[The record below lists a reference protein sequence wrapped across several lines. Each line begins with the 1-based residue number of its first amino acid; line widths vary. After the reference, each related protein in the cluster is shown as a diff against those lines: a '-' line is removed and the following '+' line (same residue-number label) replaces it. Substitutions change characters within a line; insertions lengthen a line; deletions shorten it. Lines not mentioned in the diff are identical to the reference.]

1 MNNECT
7 WSRILI
13 LILDDWTRSIE
24 NREKRKWVQA
34 GWQDDTVA
42 MRLSL
47 CHMNSDVRN
56 CRCFLQLQE
65 LTIRF
70 VTRDFQAWN
79 HIVNLI
85 YIHLCLYIYLSISTY
100 ISRVCRTD
108 LSSRRTPKARLR
120 RTSKLVVAGSIIINK
135 ASACLTHNCASNPF
149 LTLQFFH
156 LINLFYSIWISL
168 SIIRNLDYLL
178 QLFRIP
184 AI

>member
-42 MRLSL
+42 MRLST

-108 LSSRRTPKARLR
+108 LSSRRTQRLNDK
-120 RTSKLVVAGSIIINK
+120 SPL
-135 ASACLTHNCASNPF
+135 ASNQQASSRWF
-149 LTLQFFH
+149 NHHQQSVSMLSTKLRFK
-156 LINLFYSIWISL
+156 SISNSSVL
-168 SIIRNLDYLL
+168 SFD
-178 QLFRIP
+178 
-184 AI
+184 